1 MLYYNIGDVKMKENH
16 IFLQKGQD
24 FYYKTWH
31 AIGMHMLIYIH
42 SGTGSIVTEEKNY
55 RMQKGCLCFVGAD
68 KFHHTLPDDPKV
80 YVRSKIFLS
89 GEVLARLLSVFPPQL
104 GAETLFTPTSLVYA
118 RLSSAQQEKIEE
130 CLSEIHT
137 SAEGYG
143 GEAVRMC
150 SYMQLLTWALNNAT
164 DSISP
169 AHGLLQRAVE
179 YINTHIAESITIEDI
194 CRASHIS
201 KYHFCRKFKETT
213 GFTVMEYILKSRL
226 TRAKSMLRNTRLPVS
241 EISEKCGFSSI
252 SYFCRVF
259 KEDEGSTPLRYRK
272 QNAV

>member
-1 MLYYNIGDVKMKENH
+1 MQENH
-16 IFLQKGQD
+16 IFMQKGQD

-55 RMQKGCLCFVGAD
+55 RLQKGCLCFVGAN
-68 KFHHTLPDDPKV
+68 KFHHTLPDDPKT
-80 YVRSKIFLS
+80 YIRSKIFLS
-89 GEVLARLLSVFPPQL
+89 GEILSRLLSVFPPQL
-104 GAETLFTPTSLVYA
+104 GAEALFTPTALVYA
-118 RLSSAQQEKIEE
+118 QLSPAQQEKIET
-130 CLSEIHT
+130 CLTELQ
-137 SAEGYG
+137 AAAGEAYQN
-143 GEAVRMC
+143 EAVRLC
-150 SYMQLLTWALNNAT
+150 NYMQLLTWALNNAT
-164 DSISP
+164 DNSWP
-169 AHGLLQRAVE
+169 ARGLLQRAVE
-179 YINTHIAESITIEDI
+179 YINTHLAESITIEDI

-213 GFTVMEYILKSRL
+213 GFTVMEYLLKSRL

-259 KEDEGSTPLRYRK
+259 KEDEACSPLQYRK
-272 QNAV
+272 QNML